1 MVAPWGII
9 ERKRKME
16 EKKKKSKKEIKE
28 HQQKMWV
35 VWVTLGTF
43 LSTLVISYIS
53 ETLLANANLIVSF
66 VILLVIVAIGI
77 LADVLGIAVA
87 SVSLDPFNAM
97 AARRIKGAKT
107 CVNLVKNAPRVSNV
121 CNDVI
126 GDICGIVSGATSV
139 SIVAQLLVNYP
150 LLDATLIG
158 LLASAAVACLT
169 VGGKAIGKDMAMNNG
184 TAIIHRIAIPI
195 ASVKILFK
203 GQE

>member
-1 MVAPWGII
+1 
-9 ERKRKME
+9 
-16 EKKKKSKKEIKE
+16 
-28 HQQKMWV
+28 
-35 VWVTLGTF
+35 
-43 LSTLVISYIS
+43 
-53 ETLLANANLIVSF
+53 
-66 VILLVIVAIGI
+66 
-77 LADVLGIAVA
+77 
-87 SVSLDPFNAM
+87 M